1 MAAVRITKGTTM
13 YGSHVNT
20 SSLSV
25 QQQQQ
30 QKRIL
35 EDSRVNS
42 NTTRTIE
49 TYPNTNETSGRQVFK
64 TISII
69 M

>member
-1 MAAVRITKGTTM
+1 MAAIRVTKGTAM

-30 QKRIL
+30 KRIL
-35 EDSRVNS
+35 EDSTINS

-49 TYPNTNETSGRQVFK
+49 TYPNVNETSGR
-64 TISII
+64 
-69 M
+69 